1 MKFDEGEAVNGVN
14 GVDTTSLTNG
24 HAPGVAMKGVNG
36 VNSINGHASKDSLAR
51 DLENVILKPS
61 EQPPVRR
68 LDEYDVDFS
77 DTSKF
82 CVLRWQGIVKITTD
96 RLTAD
101 GKRLSHRDMR
111 SQLTESR
118 PTDCLQIS

>member
-1 MKFDEGEAVNGVN
+1 MKFDEREAVK

-24 HAPGVAMKGVNG
+24 HDRGIARKGVNG
-36 VNSINGHASKDSLAR
+36 VNGINGQASKDSLAR
-51 DLENVILKPS
+51 DLENVNLEPS

-82 CVLRWQGIVKITTD
+82 CVLRWQDIVKTTTD
-96 RLTAD
+96 RLNAD
-101 GKRLSHRDMR
+101 GKRISHRDTR

>member
-1 MKFDEGEAVNGVN
+1 MKFDEGEAVK

-24 HAPGVAMKGVNG
+24 HARGVARKGVSGVNG
-36 VNSINGHASKDSLAR
+36 INGYASKDSLAR
-51 DLENVILKPS
+51 DLENVNLEPS
-61 EQPPVRR
+61 EQPLVRR

-82 CVLRWQGIVKITTD
+82 CVLRWQDIVKITTD

-101 GKRLSHRDMR
+101 GKRLFHRDMR

>member
-1 MKFDEGEAVNGVN
+1 MKFDEGEAVK

-24 HAPGVAMKGVNG
+24 HARGVARKGVNG
-36 VNSINGHASKDSLAR
+36 VNGVNGINGHASKDSLAR
-51 DLENVILKPS
+51 DLENVNLEPS
-61 EQPPVRR
+61 EQAPVRR

-82 CVLRWQGIVKITTD
+82 CVLRWQDIVKITTD

-118 PTDCLQIS
+118 PTDCLEIS